1 MVKAKRGSRAAPK
14 KKGDRM
20 QMPAGR
26 GPENGVPPRI
36 DPRIQHE
43 IGKHLRAHYQGVVDE
58 PVPDRFMELLEKL
71 EESVAR
77 KKN

>member
-20 QMPAGR
+20 QVAAGR
-26 GPENGVPPRI
+26 GPENGSAPRI
-36 DPRIQHE
+36 DARIQHE
-43 IGKHLRAHYQGVVDE
+43 IGKHLRAHYQGVVNE